1 MSVSTIQTTQFE
13 RTNLEA
19 HVDLCAE
26 RYRVLEEKVNNIE
39 TRLDGIEKSVIQ
51 MREDGIREFGRLRED
66 MIKAQKAAFD
76 AYVKSKWALTRYQ
89 DSKSEWRGTIQ
100 NVIGA
105 NYYYND
111 MKHFAGSLKRFMQ

>member
-39 TRLDGIEKSVIQ
+39 TRLDGIEKTVIQ

-66 MIKAQKAAFD
+66 MIKAQNTTNKIMMGTGGTVLAG
-76 AYVKSKWALTRYQ
+76 VLT
-89 DSKSEWRGTIQ
+89 
-100 NVIGA
+100 VIVTLL
-105 NYYYND
+105 
-111 MKHFAGSLKRFMQ
+111 MSM